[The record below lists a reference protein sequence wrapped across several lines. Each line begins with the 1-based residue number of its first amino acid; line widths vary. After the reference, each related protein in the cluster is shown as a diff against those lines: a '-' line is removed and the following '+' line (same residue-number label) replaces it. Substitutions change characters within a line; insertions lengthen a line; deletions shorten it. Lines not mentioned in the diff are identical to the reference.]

1 MVSSCIDVDRNVAF
15 KYYQFTVSIINIKIF
30 FYNLILIKGLNW
42 LKIINIAVMWRDIVE
57 NMHQKNVNK
66 VKKLIAFLQDFSL
79 LQKYIITIYIDYNNH
94 WIYWTTWL
102 YSLKLYRKKLD
113 YFVILYHNVKALL
126 KHILVIQ
133 HKHIVLQKTIYDHT
147 CGKLTCHNIY
157 L

>member
-94 WIYWTTWL
+94 
-102 YSLKLYRKKLD
+102 
-113 YFVILYHNVKALL
+113 
-126 KHILVIQ
+126 
-133 HKHIVLQKTIYDHT
+133 
-147 CGKLTCHNIY
+147 
-157 L
+157 

>member
-66 VKKLIAFLQDFSL
+66 VTKLIAFLQDFSL

-94 WIYWTTWL
+94 
-102 YSLKLYRKKLD
+102 
-113 YFVILYHNVKALL
+113 
-126 KHILVIQ
+126 
-133 HKHIVLQKTIYDHT
+133 
-147 CGKLTCHNIY
+147 
-157 L
+157 